1 MITERLVKHAYMS
14 HKVGLRAQHLGL
26 AKAICVLMGWN
37 SVLPQDTVTWVP
49 EVLSKEATVVEK
61 EDLIIWPP
69 VIIVRNVSLSHSSP
83 DKWRVVTIEA
93 LEAFLRSK

>member
-1 MITERLVKHAYMS
+1 MDTQRLVKHAYMS
-14 HKVGLRAQHLGL
+14 HKIGLRAQHLGL

-37 SVLPQDTVTWVP
+37 SALPQDTVTWVP
-49 EVLSKEATVVEK
+49 EDLHKEEAVVQK

-69 VIIVRNVSLSHSSP
+69 VVIVRNISMSCSNP
-83 DKWRVVTIEA
+83 GKWKVITIEA